1 MKQELVNAIENRII
15 LIRGKQVI
23 IDSELAKLYAVET
36 RALKQAVQR
45 NVNRFPEEFMIRLTL
60 EETIASRSQI
70 VTLNDSSKGRGSN
83 TKYAALAFT
92 EQGVA
97 MLSAVLKSDLAVAV
111 SIEIMQVF
119 VHLKNRLYQGDFLLR
134 RLDALEMRIDNHDL
148 KIDKLMRK
156 TAAELQPKQHG
167 IFFEN
172 QIFDAY
178 LFFNGLIRRAK
189 RSIVL
194 IDNYVDETVL
204 IQLSKRNKN
213 VLARI
218 YTSRITPVLKL
229 DLQKHNS
236 QFERIELRRLTQVHD
251 RFLLIDSQ
259 ELYHIGA
266 SVKDLGKKW
275 FAFSKMAMDAGEMLL
290 RLKKQDETMKTA
302 VMKS

>member
-1 MKQELVNAIENRII
+1 MKQELVRAIENRII

-23 IDSELAKLYAVET
+23 IDSELSKLYGVET

-60 EETIASRSQI
+60 EETIASKSQI
-70 VTLNDSSKGRGSN
+70 VTLNDSPKGRGSN

-134 RLDALEMRIDNHDL
+134 RLDSLEVRIDNHEL

-156 TAAELQPKQHG
+156 TADDLQPKQHG

-189 RSIVL
+189 SSIIL

-213 VLARI
+213 VSAQI
-218 YTSRITPVLKL
+218 CTSHITPTLKL
-229 DLQKHNS
+229 DLQKHDS
-236 QFERIELRRLTQVHD
+236 QFARIEIRRLSQVHD

-275 FAFSKMAMDAGEMLL
+275 FAFSRMDSLV
-290 RLKKQDETMKTA
+290 ETILTRIKE
-302 VMKS
+302 SE

>member
-1 MKQELVNAIENRII
+1 
-15 LIRGKQVI
+15 
-23 IDSELAKLYAVET
+23 
-36 RALKQAVQR
+36 
-45 NVNRFPEEFMIRLTL
+45 MIRLTL

-70 VTLNDSSKGRGSN
+70 VTLNDSTKGRGHN

-134 RLDALEMRIDNHDL
+134 KLDALEVRIDNHEL

-156 TAAELQPKQHG
+156 TSDELQPKQHC

-178 LFFNGLIRRAK
+178 VFFNGLIRRAK

-213 VLARI
+213 VSARI
-218 YTSRITPVLKL
+218 CTSHITPALKL

-236 QFERIELRRLTQVHD
+236 QFERIEIRRLT
-251 RFLLIDSQ
+251 
-259 ELYHIGA
+259 
-266 SVKDLGKKW
+266 
-275 FAFSKMAMDAGEMLL
+275 
-290 RLKKQDETMKTA
+290 
-302 VMKS
+302 